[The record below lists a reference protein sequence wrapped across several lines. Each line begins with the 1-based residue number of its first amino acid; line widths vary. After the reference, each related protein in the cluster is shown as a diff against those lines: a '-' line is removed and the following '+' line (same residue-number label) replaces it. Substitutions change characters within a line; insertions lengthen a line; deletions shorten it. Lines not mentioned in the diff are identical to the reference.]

1 MATNEP
7 MTDEALAEID
17 AYWNLIYHG
26 YYMPD
31 IPEPPDTLHDAI
43 CHILELRAEVDRL
56 RAREQALVA
65 ENAAAIDELEW
76 QRDMNQQLGA
86 ENEQKQAQIDAMR
99 PIVEEVA
106 AGAEYA
112 SDLGDA
118 FHCLWCDGEDV
129 EQRDVQHDNGCPVT
143 QARAFLAAH
152 PATAAAAESE
162 GE

>member
-1 MATNEP
+1 MVTNEP
-7 MTDEALAEID
+7 MTDEQLDDID
-17 AYWNLIYHG
+17 E
-26 YYMPD
+26 M
-31 IPEPPDTLHDAI
+31 LHDGD
-43 CHILELRAEVDRL
+43 ELPHDVAVRLANEVDRL
-56 RAREQALVA
+56 RAREQALAA

-76 QRDMNQQLGA
+76 QRGINQQLGA
-86 ENEQKQAQIDAMR
+86 ENEQKQAQIAAMR
-99 PIVEEVA
+99 PLVEEVA

>member
-1 MATNEP
+1 MATNEQP
-7 MTDEALAEID
+7 MTNEALAEID

-99 PIVEEVA
+99 PIVEEMAQAFLSFGPGRPGDTYIYRPVSVA
-106 AGAEYA
+106 IIE
-112 SDLGDA
+112 
-118 FHCLWCDGEDV
+118 
-129 EQRDVQHDNGCPVT
+129 
-143 QARAFLAAH
+143 QARAFVAAH
-152 PATAAAAESE
+152 PATDTDTATAGEAESE